1 MKTKINQGMTN
12 QVNNIRY
19 ICPQMKV
26 FMVSTRTQILNGSI
40 DGNPS
45 VNELDKGSE
54 SYYGF
59 GDNDE

>member
-1 MKTKINQGMTN
+1 MTD
-12 QVNNIRY
+12 QVNNIQY
-19 ICPQMKV
+19 ISPHMKV
-26 FMVSTRTQILNGSI
+26 FMVSTRTKILNGSI

-59 GDNDE
+59 GDYDE

>member
-1 MKTKINQGMTN
+1 MTD
-12 QVNNIRY
+12 QVNNIQY
-19 ICPQMKV
+19 ICPHMKV

-59 GDNDE
+59 GDSDE